1 MTVLSKSGN
10 WNENNL
16 NPLSGI
22 NWRESLVQVAAAITA
37 PIECIKVVAV
47 KNIVVGLLVVVIGP
61 KLCVDTRIISR
72 NTWGETVYN

>member
-1 MTVLSKSGN
+1 MTVLSRSGH

-37 PIECIKVVAV
+37 PIACIKVVAV

-61 KLCVDTRIISR
+61 TLCVDTRIISR
-72 NTWGETVYN
+72 NTWGDCL